1 MAYLT
6 VVERMAKLLAT
17 TNKMVERVQFTTSK
31 ERTPTILIVDDEA
44 LIRMTVSDFLQEC
57 GFKVLEAS
65 NAAEAIEVIQ
75 SCRITIDLV
84 FSDVRM
90 PGELDGFGLST
101 WIKKNRPELPV
112 ILTSGDAKTSDTAL
126 AICSEVHFLPKPFDL
141 QLALAHIRQEIERRK
156 KEP

>member
-1 MAYLT
+1 M
-6 VVERMAKLLAT
+6 EK
-17 TNKMVERVQFTTSK
+17 RVRLPDPQK
-31 ERTPTILIVDDEA
+31 RTPTILIVDDEA

-75 SCRITIDLV
+75 SCRIAIDLV

-126 AICSEVHFLPKPFDL
+126 AICSETTFLHKPFDL
-141 QLALAHIRQEIERRK
+141 QFALAQIRQEIERRAK
-156 KEP
+156 S

>member
-1 MAYLT
+1 MLATDKLGMT
-6 VVERMAKLLAT
+6 DKMAK
-17 TNKMVERVQFTTSK
+17 RVQLPVSK

-65 NAAEAIEVIQ
+65 NAAEAIEVIK
-75 SCRITIDLV
+75 SSRITIDLV

-90 PGELDGFGLST
+90 PGEMDGFGLST
-101 WIKKNRPELPV
+101 WIKKNQPELPV

-141 QLALAHIRQEIERRK
+141 QLALAHIRQEIDRRK
-156 KEP
+156 KDL

>member
-1 MAYLT
+1 M
-6 VVERMAKLLAT
+6 LAMT
-17 TNKMVERVQFTTSK
+17 DKMVKRVQFPAAK
-31 ERTPTILIVDDEA
+31 ERAPTILIVDDEA

-75 SCRITIDLV
+75 SSQIIIDLV

-90 PGELDGFGLST
+90 PGEIDGFGLST

-126 AICSEVHFLPKPFDL
+126 AICSEVPFLPKPFDL
-141 QLALAHIRQEIERRK
+141 QMALAHIRQEIERRK
-156 KEP
+156 SLT